1 MFKYSVKIRVFE
13 IQSCTLPI
21 QIDASLPR
29 RGSYSMNKGLK
40 MRRAIKTVWKGDIR
54 MDGMQAIFST
64 KQKKKKKSTHP
75 TQSNVKV
82 HSMSILTGPHDRK
95 VGYRGPPFMLHFE
108 FWWCRRWRSG
118 GREKGAKKTKKKK
131 HGDLIVNF
139 NNIHWLRERWEE
151 MGPQLPSTPGKLHIH
166 GWWEGNSAT
175 GHTGIHR

>member
-21 QIDASLPR
+21 QIDVSLPR
-29 RGSYSMNKGLK
+29 RGSYSMNKTAKNEEGNKNGVKRWHSNGWNAGDFLY
-40 MRRAIKTVWKGDIR
+40 KT
-54 MDGMQAIFST
+54 
-64 KQKKKKKSTHP
+64 KKKKKSTHP